1 MSYVKS
7 VLAVLLGLLLT
18 GLNII
23 VVITLMLNIILV
35 FFITGYL
42 GLIKI
47 IKNPIERLFG
57 TELPWWL
64 PFELQIVLM
73 PAVKSLKESIKGFGK
88 IWERVRSVCK
98 NQ

>member
-64 PFELQIVLM
+64 PFEQQVVLT
-73 PAVKSLKESIKGFGK
+73 PVVELLKESINGFGK
-88 IWERVRSVCK
+88 IWKWVVSACK